1 MAVRHSF
8 SAWKFSASVLSATA
22 MIAGLV
28 VTSASADTVIRK
40 GGAAPL
46 NGDVTASSKTELTVD
61 KKVGG
66 AETVPVNEVID
77 IRWEGEPPKL
87 NLARTNEH
95 GGKLDLALQTYTEIA
110 KDSAGLNEKLKTD
123 LEFLIARAT
132 ARQAMGDPGKLEE
145 AAKKLAVFRQAHA
158 DNYREYEA
166 LSWLGQVQMAKKD
179 FAAAQQTYD
188 GLSRAPWPDYKLA
201 AQAAQGRLLFLQD
214 DIDGALAAYE
224 AVLGTSAGTPA
235 EKSRQQEALLGKA
248 SCLERQQKYDEA
260 LTSLDQ
266 LITEVSPE
274 DRPLQAEAYLRQ
286 GDCLLAQ
293 GKTKEAIIAYLHVDV
308 LFDTEK
314 GFHAEALYRLATL
327 WGQVGYPDRGVEA
340 QTTLESDYPNSEWF
354 KKLTQKS

>member
-1 MAVRHSF
+1 MTVRSTL
-8 SAWKFSASVLSATA
+8 SVWFLSALLF
-22 MIAGLV
+22 GLA
-28 VTSASADTVIRK
+28 VTPLSADIIIRK
-40 GGAAPL
+40 GGGTPL
-46 NGDVTASSKTELTVD
+46 NGNITASSKTELTIE

-66 AETVPVNEVID
+66 PETVPVNEVID
-77 IRWEGEPPKL
+77 VRWEGEPPKL

-95 GGKLDLALQTYTEIA
+95 GGKLDLALATYDEIA
-110 KDSAGLNEKLKTD
+110 KDAASLSDKSKTD

-145 AAKKLAVFRQAHA
+145 AAKKLEAFRQTHA
-158 DNYREYEA
+158 DNFRDYEA

-179 FAAAQQTYD
+179 FAAAQATYD
-188 GLSRAPWPDYKLA
+188 NLSRAPWPDYKLA

-214 DIDGALAAYE
+214 NVDGALAAYE
-224 AVLGTSAGTPA
+224 AVLGTNAATPA

-248 SCLERQQKYDEA
+248 SCLERQQKFDEA
-260 LTSLDQ
+260 LSSLYQ

-293 GKTKEAIIAYLHVDV
+293 GKTKESIIAYLHVDV
-308 LFDTEK
+308 LFDSEK

-327 WGQVGYPDRGVEA
+327 WGQVGYPDRAAEA
-340 QTTLESDYPNSEWF
+340 QATLESDYPNSEWF